1 MLGSILVALG
11 LSILARNVGL
21 IDDRGLVLAS
31 LTSVGMV
38 LIASFAIRR
47 HKPWAKKKATFHGAL
62 GLVFLSVGITVY
74 LDPAVWWPL
83 NLVVVAVI
91 ILVKGLSL
99 RSRRGLR
106 GERRSFEV

>member
-74 LDPAVWWPL
+74 LDPSR
-83 NLVVVAVI
+83 LVASQPGGGRSHHPSE
-91 ILVKGLSL
+91 GLIAS
-99 RSRRGLR
+99 
-106 GERRSFEV
+106 V